1 MTYLAHRDPENG
13 REQSI
18 LTHLQGTAR
27 LAADFAGAFGSAEE
41 GRRCGMLHDIGKYS
55 DALQRRINGAP
66 EAVDHSTAGARE
78 AMGLRDVP
86 AAFCVAGH
94 HSGLPEGGS
103 RVDSPDAEAFM
114 KNGEVPCGDF
124 PRR

>member
-13 REQSI
+13 REQSV

-55 DALQRRINGAP
+55 DAFQRR
-66 EAVDHSTAGARE
+66 AG
-78 AMGLRDVP
+78 G
-86 AAFCVAGH
+86 
-94 HSGLPEGGS
+94 GGS
-103 RVDSPDAEAFM
+103 LHGRRPGG
-114 KNGEVPCGDF
+114 KPGCGSLYEKRESA
-124 PRR
+124 PRGFSLEMSLEI

>member
-1 MTYLAHRDPENG
+1 MTYLAHRDPESG
-13 REQSI
+13 REQSV

-55 DALQRRINGAP
+55 DAFQRRINGAP

-78 AMGLRDVP
+78 ESL
-86 AAFCVAGH
+86 
-94 HSGLPEGGS
+94 
-103 RVDSPDAEAFM
+103 DAEAFM
-114 KNGEVPCGDF
+114 KNGKVPRGDF
-124 PRR
+124 PWR